1 MGKILKISVSIVALL
16 ALCYGIGYGVGKG
29 LRFLLTMKQAKIDY
43 PSTLRQDVVDNYFGT
58 EVADPYR
65 WLEDDNSEATAAWVE
80 AQNQITFGYLNS
92 LPSRNKIKA
101 RLEQL
106 WDYPTQSAPT
116 KHGEWYYI
124 SRNSGLQNQS
134 VLYRKRNLNDTE
146 EELFLDPNTLSE
158 DGTVALQSATF
169 SKDGKLFAYSLAT
182 AGSDWVEIFVMDAQ
196 TKTLLKD
203 HIQWVKFSGAS
214 WSPDNKG
221 FYYSA
226 YDAPKEGIYS
236 AQNTNQKV
244 YYHLIGTPQSQDKL
258 IYADPANPLH
268 YLSGGQSEDGR
279 WEFIYVSAG
288 TSGNGILY
296 RRTGQKRFKT
306 LFKGFDHDY
315 MMLDCYD
322 DVALILTNNDAPNC
336 RLIAVDLNSKECRD
350 IIAHT
355 DHPLEGVGTVG
366 EYLFAFYL
374 IDAQNKVLQYDR
386 KGNFIREVELPAIG
400 SVGGFDGRREEDHTY
415 YTVANYTTPGN
426 IYHYDIESGKST
438 LFHASEVKFD
448 ASDYTTKQIFFT
460 SKDGTRVPMFVS
472 HKKGL
477 KLNGKNPCYLY
488 GYGGFQINLTPGF
501 STTAAMFMEQGGVYC
516 VVNLRGGS
524 EYGEA
529 WHKGGMLENKQNV
542 FDDFIAAAEHL
553 IAEGYTST
561 EKLAIAG
568 GSNGGLLVGACMTQR
583 PDLYAVALPAVGV
596 MDMLRFHLFT
606 IGHGWVVEYGCS
618 DDKEQFEYLYRY
630 SPLHNL
636 KEGVSY
642 PATLVTTADH
652 DDRVVPAHSFKFA
665 ATLQHCHA
673 GDTPVLIRI
682 DSNAGHGAGKPTSK
696 RIEEAADVYAFIFEN
711 TNTKY
716 KEIE

>member
-158 DGTVALQSATF
+158 DGTVALHSATF

-236 AQNTNQKV
+236 AQNTTQ
-244 YYHLIGTPQSQDKL
+244 
-258 IYADPANPLH
+258 
-268 YLSGGQSEDGR
+268 
-279 WEFIYVSAG
+279 
-288 TSGNGILY
+288 
-296 RRTGQKRFKT
+296 
-306 LFKGFDHDY
+306 
-315 MMLDCYD
+315 
-322 DVALILTNNDAPNC
+322 
-336 RLIAVDLNSKECRD
+336 
-350 IIAHT
+350 
-355 DHPLEGVGTVG
+355 TV
-366 EYLFAFYL
+366 
-374 IDAQNKVLQYDR
+374 
-386 KGNFIREVELPAIG
+386 
-400 SVGGFDGRREEDHTY
+400 
-415 YTVANYTTPGN
+415 
-426 IYHYDIESGKST
+426 
-438 LFHASEVKFD
+438 
-448 ASDYTTKQIFFT
+448 
-460 SKDGTRVPMFVS
+460 
-472 HKKGL
+472 
-477 KLNGKNPCYLY
+477 
-488 GYGGFQINLTPGF
+488 
-501 STTAAMFMEQGGVYC
+501 
-516 VVNLRGGS
+516 
-524 EYGEA
+524 
-529 WHKGGMLENKQNV
+529 
-542 FDDFIAAAEHL
+542 
-553 IAEGYTST
+553 
-561 EKLAIAG
+561 
-568 GSNGGLLVGACMTQR
+568 
-583 PDLYAVALPAVGV
+583 
-596 MDMLRFHLFT
+596 
-606 IGHGWVVEYGCS
+606 
-618 DDKEQFEYLYRY
+618 
-630 SPLHNL
+630 
-636 KEGVSY
+636 
-642 PATLVTTADH
+642 
-652 DDRVVPAHSFKFA
+652 
-665 ATLQHCHA
+665 
-673 GDTPVLIRI
+673 
-682 DSNAGHGAGKPTSK
+682 
-696 RIEEAADVYAFIFEN
+696 
-711 TNTKY
+711 
-716 KEIE
+716 